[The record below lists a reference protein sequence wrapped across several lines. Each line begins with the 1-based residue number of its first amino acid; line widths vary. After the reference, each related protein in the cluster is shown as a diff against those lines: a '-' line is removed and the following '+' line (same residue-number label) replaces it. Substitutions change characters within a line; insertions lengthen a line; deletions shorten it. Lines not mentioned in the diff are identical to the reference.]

1 MTLNERL
8 GMTPNINLLYGVLT
22 MQMLKHDWSDTRWRW
37 FLAFCAGA
45 MVLFYMVCPV
55 APLRW
60 ADLYASYGKILII
73 SFAAIYFFR
82 ARFDGVW
89 EVKLVIYYTIWL
101 FLTRLFNTDL
111 YLQNELDLVI
121 SRVLCCVI
129 LPVGLLLEEKERR
142 VMLDVVIAVS
152 GAFYFVTALIG
163 LYACIF
169 GVYFYVPPEDVVFGL
184 DNAAYGNSYVR
195 IVAWETT
202 RNISAVWFYLAGCM
216 MVYEFFKCE
225 NKLWRIPICIAL
237 FVFHLAVAFT
247 MTRSVMLAA
256 SINAAMLAILLG
268 MRYIRTEKKAL
279 RIALIAVLAAAAL
292 LVCWKSYDWL
302 RSGTAKIY
310 DAMDV
315 QIERT
320 SDQFM
325 TPESLGEDGA
335 NFSDS
340 RDLKESVSSGSMRF
354 HVWEAAIP
362 AIRDEPLRLLIGK
375 LSHKV
380 MDGPHRY
387 QISAE
392 NGSFWHMHNYLLQV
406 LMLTGL
412 IGFLLVLTFS
422 VLVVIRIIRLFF
434 SAHPG
439 ATIAVKTLTL
449 PVSGILVYGMLETV
463 IFTASADERALTD
476 FRELFFFLVT
486 GVMLAYSYAFEPP
499 KKR

>member
-1 MTLNERL
+1 
-8 GMTPNINLLYGVLT
+8 
-22 MQMLKHDWSDTRWRW
+22 MQELKHEWSDRSWRLTIG
-37 FLAFCAGA
+37 FGA
-45 MVLFYMVCPV
+45 AALVLFYMVIPV

-60 ADLYASYGKILII
+60 ADLYASYGKTAII
-73 SFAAIYFFR
+73 ALAAIYFFR
-82 ARFDGVW
+82 ARLDGVL
-89 EVKLVIYYTIWL
+89 EVKLVIYYAIWM

-121 SRVLCCVI
+121 SRVLCGVV
-129 LPVGLLLEEKERR
+129 LPAGLMLEERERR
-142 VMLDVVIAVS
+142 VMLDIVIAVM

-169 GVYFYVPPEDVVFGL
+169 GVYFYVPPENVVFGI

-202 RNISAVWFYLAGCM
+202 RTISAVWFYLAGCM
-216 MVYEFFKCE
+216 MVYEFFKCK
-225 NKLWRIPICIAL
+225 NRLWRIPICVAL

-247 MTRSVMLAA
+247 MTRSIMLAA

-268 MRYIRTEKKAL
+268 MERIRTEKKAL
-279 RIALIAVLAAAAL
+279 RVVAIVVLAAVSFAL
-292 LVCWKSYDWL
+292 CFKSYEWL
-302 RSGTAKIY
+302 RSGTAAVY

-315 QIERT
+315 KIERI

-325 TPESLGEDGA
+325 TPESLEGEGA
-335 NFSDS
+335 NFGDS
-340 RDLKESVSSGSMRF
+340 RDMKESISNGSARF
-354 HVWEAAIP
+354 GVWAAAIP

-375 LSHKV
+375 YSSKV

-392 NGSFWHMHNYLLQV
+392 NGSFWHMHNYLIQV

-412 IGFLLVLTFS
+412 VGLLLVLAFTGL
-422 VLVVIRIIRLFF
+422 LVWRMLRLFF
-434 SAHPG
+434 SKHPG
-439 ATIAVKTLTL
+439 ATTAIKSLTL

-463 IFTASADERALTD
+463 IFTNSADDRAVTD
-476 FRELFFFLVT
+476 FRELFFFLIA
-486 GVMLAYSYAFEPP
+486 GVMLAYAYELESA
-499 KKR
+499 KR

>member
-1 MTLNERL
+1 
-8 GMTPNINLLYGVLT
+8 
-22 MQMLKHDWSDTRWRW
+22 MQMLKSEWSDIRWRR
-37 FLAFCAGA
+37 FLGFCAGA

-60 ADLYASYGKILII
+60 ADLYASYGKTFII
-73 SFAAIYFFR
+73 AFAAIYFFR
-82 ARFDGVW
+82 ARMDGVL
-89 EVKLVIYYTIWL
+89 EIRLVIYYTIWV
-101 FLTRLFNTDL
+101 FLTRLFNTDY
-111 YLQNELDLVI
+111 YLQNDLDLVI
-121 SRVLCCVI
+121 SRILCCVI

-142 VMLDVVIAVS
+142 LMLDIVIGIS
-152 GAFYFVTALIG
+152 GAFYFVTALVS

-169 GVYFYVPPEDVVFGL
+169 GVYFYIPPEHVVFGL

-202 RNISAVWFYLAGCM
+202 RTISAVWFYLAGCM
-216 MVYEFFKCE
+216 MIYEFFRCR

-256 SINAAMLAILLG
+256 SVNAAMLAILLG
-268 MRYIRTEKKAL
+268 MRYL
-279 RIALIAVLAAAAL
+279 RIENKTLRIVLIAVLAAVSML
-292 LVCWKSYDWL
+292 LCFKSYEWL
-302 RSGTAKIY
+302 RTATGKIY

-320 SDQFM
+320 SDQFID
-325 TPESLGEDGA
+325 PAYLNEDGA
-335 NFSDS
+335 NFGDS
-340 RDLKESVSSGSMRF
+340 RDLKESVSNGSARF
-354 HVWEAAIP
+354 GVWAAAIP

-375 LSHKV
+375 YNSKV

-387 QISAE
+387 QVSAE

-412 IGFLLVLTFS
+412 IGFLLVLAFS
-422 VLVVIRIIRLFF
+422 VLLVWRMIRLFF
-434 SAHPG
+434 SAHPD
-439 ATIAVKTLTL
+439 ATLAVKSLTL
-449 PVSGILVYGMLETV
+449 PVSGILIYGMFEIV

-476 FRELFFFLVT
+476 FRELCFFLLA
-486 GVMLAYSYAFEPP
+486 GVVLAYSYELAPER
-499 KKR
+499 KKS